1 MPPFG
6 VRIDPFLLFLDGK
19 LGLELEV
26 GVWKFISV
34 ELVPVFVVNEKPP
47 TFNIFTGRE
56 DPITRE
62 SDGLGPLAGTS
73 IGLGFWLGKRPLE
86 GSVLR
91 VIFTNYAYHYKAT
104 DERGEFD
111 DVPVVERQLF
121 GYFGSH
127 STYGAF
133 TLSGGFGLGWELN
146 LQKRCFLN
154 DPPEYTPVEQ
164 GCPDGELL
172 IKTDRVVPR
181 TPVIDLN
188 GGLGAFRFMFRLSLG
203 VAFN

>member
-1 MPPFG
+1 MPPFS
-6 VRIDPFLLFLDGK
+6 VRADPLLLIFEGK

-26 GVWKFISV
+26 AVLKFMSV
-34 ELVPVFVVNEKPP
+34 ELVPVFVVNKEPIV
-47 TFNIFTGRE
+47 FNFAGRE
-56 DPITRE
+56 DTISRE

-91 VIFTNYAYHYKAT
+91 VIFTNYAYHYRAT
-104 DERGEFD
+104 DAQGEFD

-127 STYGAF
+127 SKWGAF
-133 TLSGGFGLGWELN
+133 TMSGGFGLGWELHME
-146 LQKRCFLN
+146 KRCFRN
-154 DPPEYTPVEQ
+154 DPPAYTPIVQ

-172 IKTDRVVPR
+172 IKTDRILTR
-181 TPVIDLN
+181 N
-188 GGLGAFRFMFRLSLG
+188 GPADIYGGWEAFRILFRLSLG
-203 VAFN
+203 VAFD